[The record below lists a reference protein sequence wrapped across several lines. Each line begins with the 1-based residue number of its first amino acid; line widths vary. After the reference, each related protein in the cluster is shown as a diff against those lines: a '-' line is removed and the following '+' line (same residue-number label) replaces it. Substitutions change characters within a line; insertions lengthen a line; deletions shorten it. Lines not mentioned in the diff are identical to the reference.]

1 MMKMEAKKIFDL
13 DASIEK
19 EAAKKVKKVVL
30 KPIPEIG
37 VKKSLVLLSTVL
49 EKDVGVD
56 IIEEQVMKI
65 DLETKQV
72 QTASKLIEVVPPAVK
87 TGDKNNLDTIKTQP
101 VKLSKKQKRLRE
113 KYKEEVLNPLLP
125 KSVEVVIYTDGSLVN
140 SNKYTEEKIDSG
152 GDAAIIIFCTMG
164 NTEIMISGHKA
175 RPSSSHYMELLAV
188 HKALK
193 RLKKYRVR
201 GKIILYSDDLP
212 MVNDFNTK
220 LAGWKECGWKKEN
233 GKYIRHWKLWKKVW
247 NNSKKINLRV
257 CWVKGHAEN
266 EFNNRCDV
274 VARMEARLRAL

>member
-1 MMKMEAKKIFDL
+1 MKMEAKKIFDL

-125 KSVEVVIYTDGSLVN
+125 KSVEVVIYTEMD
-140 SNKYTEEKIDSG
+140 
-152 GDAAIIIFCTMG
+152 
-164 NTEIMISGHKA
+164 
-175 RPSSSHYMELLAV
+175 
-188 HKALK
+188 
-193 RLKKYRVR
+193 
-201 GKIILYSDDLP
+201 
-212 MVNDFNTK
+212 
-220 LAGWKECGWKKEN
+220 
-233 GKYIRHWKLWKKVW
+233 HW
-247 NNSKKINLRV
+247 
-257 CWVKGHAEN
+257 
-266 EFNNRCDV
+266 
-274 VARMEARLRAL
+274 

>member
-125 KSVEVVIYTDGSLVN
+125 KSVEVVIYTEMD
-140 SNKYTEEKIDSG
+140 
-152 GDAAIIIFCTMG
+152 
-164 NTEIMISGHKA
+164 
-175 RPSSSHYMELLAV
+175 
-188 HKALK
+188 
-193 RLKKYRVR
+193 
-201 GKIILYSDDLP
+201 
-212 MVNDFNTK
+212 
-220 LAGWKECGWKKEN
+220 
-233 GKYIRHWKLWKKVW
+233 HW
-247 NNSKKINLRV
+247 
-257 CWVKGHAEN
+257 
-266 EFNNRCDV
+266 
-274 VARMEARLRAL
+274 